1 MRLDFSFNF
10 LNIFLI
16 FPPIFSQLLKPF
28 FRKQD
33 VVVPEKKTKRISRR
47 TLTMLSQMVMKFVN
61 ELEKSDPQDVFAMPV
76 TDQIAPGYSTMIRH
90 PMDFSTIKAKCE
102 GLEYESLAAV
112 RFDAHLMC
120 SNCLKYNTEDT
131 PFHSLATKMQ
141 KEVDRIFQVK
151 RAIKFLRRDN
161 VDPNKINEIFE
172 MDRFVLLLLKSN

>member
-1 MRLDFSFNF
+1 
-10 LNIFLI
+10 
-16 FPPIFSQLLKPF
+16 
-28 FRKQD
+28 
-33 VVVPEKKTKRISRR
+33 
-47 TLTMLSQMVMKFVN
+47 MLSQMVMKFVN

-161 VDPNKINEIFE
+161 VDQNKINEMFE
-172 MDRFVLLLLKSN
+172 MDRFVFLLLLSSNFEKKLKKTKRLIG